1 MSNKFQETVYDEKM
15 IIFAASLI
23 YLNYT
28 VDYSLKTKKYIKKLK
43 ELPYRILFNLFV
55 LIVNLNL

>member
-1 MSNKFQETVYDEKM
+1 MKKKM

-23 YLNYT
+23 YLNYI

-43 ELPYRILFNLFV
+43 DLPYRIFTKPFV
-55 LIVNLNL
+55 LRVLDVA